1 LGSTPE
7 LDHLMEQLV
16 QVECQLRPNFE
27 LVEQLLMIPIQQV
40 QLRQLSHLDHFIM
53 PLFKQSY
60 LD

>member
-1 LGSTPE
+1 
-7 LDHLMEQLV
+7 MEQLV
-16 QVECQLRPNFE
+16 QVECQLRLNFE